1 MSDQRT
7 DSLLAFLLG
16 AAVGAGVALL
26 LAPASG
32 EETRKKLTE
41 TARRVGGEV
50 GDRIATAKDELG
62 GRLAA
67 VKDDLKHQAEDV
79 KTAVGAGRDAYQ
91 RARTSGEPAPTSSVM

>member
-41 TARRVGGEV
+41 TARRVGDDV
-50 GDRIATAKDELG
+50 GH
-62 GRLAA
+62 RLAA
-67 VKDDLKHQAEDV
+67 AKDDLKHQADDV
-79 KTAVGAGRDAYQ
+79 KAAVGAGREAYQ
-91 RARTSGEPAPTSSVM
+91 RARTSGEPAPTSSAM